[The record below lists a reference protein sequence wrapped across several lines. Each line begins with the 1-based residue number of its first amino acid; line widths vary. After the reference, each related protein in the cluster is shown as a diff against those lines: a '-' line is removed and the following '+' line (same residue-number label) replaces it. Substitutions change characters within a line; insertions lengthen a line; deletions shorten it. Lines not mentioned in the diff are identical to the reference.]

1 MDQNV
6 ALTDIDDPL
15 MKFTF
20 LLISQGEYSPV
31 LLLHQQYIKPYFD
44 YCNTIYKNKYHVEPL
59 QAMRFIE
66 MRLVQDY
73 PAATLV
79 YGFKSNDFDNVLSF
93 VRRNIR
99 LDELRAIKLLLTHPQ
114 FDINIITT
122 LDLYDYDI
130 KLVSMVMN
138 YIPAAAKIIHCNPYR
153 FENSLQLRTFLN
165 YGAAADSLLLH
176 LIWAEDPE
184 FLDSKKFAQYL
195 PICLEFGATFD
206 PIYKDF
212 MEIFYNLI
220 SHSDIEEIKNM
231 FTILTD
237 DGFNFFKEMGDKP
250 LILEMKQ
257 YQIIYNEDATNVFEG
272 IINVRNNWSI
282 DRRLLETAQETELI
296 DYLLS
301 RPIDTYFHELPL
313 EIVEL
318 IIREMLKITNLE

>member
-6 ALTDIDDPL
+6 ALKDIDDPL

-66 MRLVQDY
+66 MRLAQDY

-114 FDINIITT
+114 FDINIIAT

-130 KLVSMVMN
+130 KLVAMVMN
-138 YIPAAAKIIHCNPYR
+138 YIPNAAKIIDCNPYR

-165 YGAAADSLLLH
+165 YGAKADSLLLH

-195 PICLEFGATFD
+195 PICLEFGSTFD
-206 PIYKDF
+206 PIYKNF
-212 MEIFYNLI
+212 MEIYYNLI

-231 FTILTD
+231 FTILANN
-237 DGFNFFKEMGDKP
+237 GFNFFKEITDKP

-257 YQIIYNEDATNVFEG
+257 YQIMYYEDATNVFDG
-272 IINVRNNWSI
+272 IINFRNNWSI
-282 DRRLLETAQETELI
+282 DRRLLETAQETLLI
-296 DYLLS
+296 NYLLS
-301 RPIDTYFHELPL
+301 RPIDTYFHYLPL